1 MYNFLEKNRIYIVYL
16 PLVIYW
22 IVIFILTSLPID
34 IAININVSDK
44 IEHFGAYG
52 VLSFLLFFTL
62 SFQKKIPLFKEFP
75 ATFTL
80 VFASLYGM
88 VDELH
93 QLLVPGRNADIKDW
107 IADLTGALLAVL
119 IAKYI
124 LNYLKNYDAK
134 KTA

>member
-107 IADLTGALLAVL
+107 IADFTGALLAVL

>member
-1 MYNFLEKNRIYIVYL
+1 
-16 PLVIYW
+16 
-22 IVIFILTSLPID
+22 VIFILTSLPID
-34 IAININVSDK
+34 IAINLDVSDK

-88 VDELH
+88 IDELH
-93 QLLVPGRNADIKDW
+93 QLFVPGRSADIKDW
-107 IADLTGALLAVL
+107 IADFLGSLLAVL
-119 IAKYI
+119 IAKFI
-124 LNYLKNYDAK
+124 INTLKNYEQK
-134 KTA
+134 KSAA

>member
-1 MYNFLEKNRIYIVYL
+1 MYNFIEKNRVYIVYL

-52 VLSFLLFFTL
+52 VLSFLLYFTL

-80 VFASLYGM
+80 VLASIYGM
-88 VDELH
+88 IDELH
-93 QLLVPGRNADIKDW
+93 QLLVPGRVADIKDW
-107 IADLTGALLAVL
+107 TADFLGSLLAVL

-124 LNYLKNYDAK
+124 INVLKNNELK